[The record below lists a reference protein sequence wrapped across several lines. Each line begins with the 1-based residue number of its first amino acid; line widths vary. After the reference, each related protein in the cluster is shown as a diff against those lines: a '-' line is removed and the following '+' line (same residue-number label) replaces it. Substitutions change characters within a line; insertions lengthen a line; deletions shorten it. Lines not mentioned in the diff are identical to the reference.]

1 MDKQNTQEHEKDP
14 FNLGKVIYCIHELD
28 VQLEAERII
37 GRKLTVEELEEVES
51 GIEWGIGT
59 GLDIIYRTAIEEAT
73 GL

>member
-1 MDKQNTQEHEKDP
+1 MTIPNE
-14 FNLGKVIYCIHELD
+14 LGKVIYCIHELD
-28 VQLEAERII
+28 VQVEAERII

-59 GLDIIYRTAIEEAT
+59 GLDIIYRTAIAEAT